1 MSVQP
6 SQNTKAYTHQTRKA
20 QQANTGETSKV
31 EAPQGHY
38 ETRKVDQA
46 NTGSATRAQG
56 QLGNRG
62 SPANN
67 DNNCSIVGKPGEA
80 PHLVDPPT
88 LTTGRKVPTVEEAKN
103 AVNVLLAF
111 SDRSQE
117 PIITP
122 ERRKTLER
130 VKLALSEYAS
140 GVPIA
145 RE

>member
-6 SQNTKAYTHQTRKA
+6 SQNTKAYTHNPRNA
-20 QQANTGETSKV
+20 QQATTGETSNV

-38 ETRKVDQA
+38 ETRKADQA

-56 QLGNRG
+56 QLGNSG

-67 DNNCSIVGKPGEA
+67 VN
-80 PHLVDPPT
+80 PPT
-88 LTTGRKVPTVEEAKN
+88 LTTGRK
-103 AVNVLLAF
+103 
-111 SDRSQE
+111 D